1 MEEVQQN
8 ISKIVNIN
16 DETMKKL
23 VEKLEAQGVQSV
35 DDLLEVTTE
44 DLTPEVLL
52 PVMARKLIR
61 AWSSQMC
68 MPGPSPQLVKF
79 TLPNKIQVLHLHIH
93 LALLPAALPVTLT
106 GSARLTY
113 RHLLQK

>member
-23 VEKLEAQGVQSV
+23 LKKLEVLGVQSV
-35 DDLLEVTTE
+35 DDLVEVTTE

-68 MPGPSPQLVKF
+68 MPGPLPQLVEVHTPK
-79 TLPNKIQVLHLHIH
+79 
-93 LALLPAALPVTLT
+93 
-106 GSARLTY
+106 
-113 RHLLQK
+113 